1 MADAPAVIR
10 TLSAV
15 FPVAPNR
22 FVVGPMVRLGWGSP
36 PILTLDIA
44 ILLNCARRS
53 AIVILGRIKV
63 ALPEDGDAAVV
74 VIKLDVVGIIDFDRG
89 EISIDATI
97 YDSMIAAFA
106 ISGDMALRVRWKD
119 DPAFALSVG
128 GFHPGFTPPADFRRS
143 TRSRSAWRPATTRG
157 CGSRPTWRSRR
168 TPCSS
173 APRSDL

>member
-1 MADAPAVIR
+1 MIR

-44 ILLNCARRS
+44 ILLDLFSPIR
-53 AIVILGRIKV
+53 IVILGRIKV

-128 GFHPGFTPPADFRRS
+128 GFHPGFTPPADFPSLNRLAISLATGDNPRLRLGLPGGHVEHRAVRR
-143 TRSRSAWRPATTRG
+143 RARPV
-157 CGSRPTWRSRR
+157 
-168 TPCSS
+168 
-173 APRSDL
+173 L